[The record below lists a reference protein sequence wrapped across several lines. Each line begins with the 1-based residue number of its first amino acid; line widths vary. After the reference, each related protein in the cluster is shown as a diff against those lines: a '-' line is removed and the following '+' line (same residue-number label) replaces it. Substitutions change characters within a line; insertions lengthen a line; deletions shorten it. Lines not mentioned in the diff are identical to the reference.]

1 MKICLIA
8 LAISMMGQAA
18 GLAQKPPGEPSLLL
32 GYQRYFRDVLG
43 PVGFANL
50 GYTRFFE
57 HGSLYRFNRYSR
69 FAASALINP
78 VRSLYGL
85 QISGSYSYIIT
96 GGVHVNVIR
105 QVPFIVRTWQGNIE
119 PFLGID
125 IWFLSFHIG
134 YNLQVEL
141 HPPLTPPPPAIGR
154 ISYTLNAYWPLKRNK
169 SMYR

>member
-1 MKICLIA
+1 
-8 LAISMMGQAA
+8 MMGLAA
-18 GLAQKPPGEPSLLL
+18 GFAQKPPGEPSLLL